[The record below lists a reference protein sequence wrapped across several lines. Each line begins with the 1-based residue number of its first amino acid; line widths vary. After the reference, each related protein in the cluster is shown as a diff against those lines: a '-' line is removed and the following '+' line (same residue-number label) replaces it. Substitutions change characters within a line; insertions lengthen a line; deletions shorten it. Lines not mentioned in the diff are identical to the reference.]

1 MIWEGPGQ
9 HLIRSAEKFDV
20 NLHIV
25 EVWRQPIPDI
35 SLYDGLI
42 VLGGGPNIDQE
53 EQYPFLINEK
63 MVIRR
68 SIEELNMPYLGFCLG
83 HQLLADA
90 LGARVGQ
97 NFRPNI
103 GFINGQLTKSGLD
116 HPLFH
121 DISHPF
127 PLLKWHSQAVL
138 YPLPKQVEVLV
149 TSADCEVEA
158 ISVKSRPHL
167 IGLQFD
173 NHAADYEDAEKWLE
187 EDREWLSTLPVPAA
201 NPSSV
206 LADAKRLGNIMKDQF
221 EILFRNYV
229 DIIF

>member
-9 HLIRSAEKFDV
+9 HLIHSAEKFGV

-25 EVWRQPIPDI
+25 EVWHQTIPDI

-42 VLGGGPNIDQE
+42 VLGGGPNVDQE
-53 EQYPFLINEK
+53 NQYPFLISEK
-63 MVIRR
+63 MAVRR

-121 DISHPF
+121 DISHSF

-158 ISVKSRPHL
+158 ISIKGRPHL

-173 NHAADYEDAEKWLE
+173 NHAADYEDVKQWLE
-187 EDREWLSTLPVPAA
+187 GDRDWLSSFSQPGINVA
-201 NPSSV
+201 SI
-206 LADAKRLGNIMKDQF
+206 LADAERLEGIMKDWF
-221 EILFRNYV
+221 DIIFRNYM
-229 DIIF
+229 DIIS